1 MMTPTKYNALE
12 LAACNPNLVKAMLS
26 LKIVEKSMPRPGEK
40 QLLIK
45 MAYAPC
51 NPSDIAFLQGAYGV
65 TKTMPTVPGFEG
77 AGFVAAV
84 GPGLDPNAWHGK
96 LVSCFA
102 QGNSDG
108 TWAEYFLADARQ
120 LIVINKLLEPKQAA
134 CFFVNPFTAW
144 GLAELAIKKNS
155 PAIIMNAAGSQLSA
169 FLMELLR
176 RKSIKTIGIVRKA
189 EHKSTLT
196 NAGFDQVLVSAEE
209 PFEEKLRQ
217 AVNELQAN
225 LAFDAVGGSMTGL
238 LFSAMPRDSEIVV
251 YGGLSGKAIEGLS
264 VVEAIFKRKKLS
276 AFNLGD
282 WIRETDMAA
291 FSKAKNA
298 LSEMIQ
304 RDKVKTNIQTEVAIT
319 DIVKGLRQ
327 YLSDMSAGKMLIRF
341 AV

>member
-1 MMTPTKYNALE
+1 MMSTETYNALE
-12 LAACNPNLVKAMLS
+12 LSACNPNLVKAMLS
-26 LKIVEKSMPRPGEK
+26 LKIVEKSIPRPAEQ

-65 TKTMPTVPGFEG
+65 NKTMPTVPGFEG
-77 AGFVAAV
+77 AGFVEAV
-84 GPGLDPNAWHGK
+84 GHGLDPDAWLGK

-102 QGNSDG
+102 QGNNDG
-108 TWAEYFLADARQ
+108 TWAEYFIADANQ
-120 LIVINKLLEPKQAA
+120 LIPVDNKLDPKQAA

-144 GLAELAIKKNS
+144 GLAELAMKKDS
-155 PAIIMNAAGSQLSA
+155 PSVIINAAGSQLSA
-169 FLMELLR
+169 FLLELLR
-176 RKSIKTIGIVRKA
+176 RKNIKTIGIVRKS
-189 EHKSTLT
+189 EHKSPLT
-196 NAGFDQVLVSAEE
+196 TAGFDQVLVSTEE
-209 PFEEKLRQ
+209 QFEEKLQQ
-217 AVNELQAN
+217 AVIKLKAN
-225 LAFDAVGGSMTGL
+225 LAFDAVGGSMTGQ
-238 LFSAMPRDSEIVV
+238 LFNAMPRGSEVVV
-251 YGGLSGKAIEGLS
+251 YGGLSGKPIEGLS

-291 FSKAKNA
+291 FSKAKND

-304 RDKVKTNIQTEVAIT
+304 RDKVKTNIQTEVAMT

-341 AV
+341 DI